1 MKWLFAILVA
11 LNIIVFG
18 NVVASKLM
26 RPPHAT
32 AQVEAPA
39 TALTPTPAASVTEPV
54 VTINPYRVKKA

>member
-26 RPPHAT
+26 RPLPTAT
-32 AQVEAPA
+32 QAEVPAAP
-39 TALTPTPAASVTEPV
+39 PTPM
-54 VTINPYRVKKA
+54 

>member
-32 AQVEAPA
+32 AQVGGMRAVQSTCRA
-39 TALTPTPAASVTEPV
+39 CSARRRAVAD
-54 VTINPYRVKKA
+54 AGC